1 MEHQINQAMILT
13 TNGGTNG
20 AIDVA
25 KALAVAVA
33 TKELIGLLESMGE
46 FKTPVGRMRT
56 QANGSN

>member
-1 MEHQINQAMILT
+1 MILT